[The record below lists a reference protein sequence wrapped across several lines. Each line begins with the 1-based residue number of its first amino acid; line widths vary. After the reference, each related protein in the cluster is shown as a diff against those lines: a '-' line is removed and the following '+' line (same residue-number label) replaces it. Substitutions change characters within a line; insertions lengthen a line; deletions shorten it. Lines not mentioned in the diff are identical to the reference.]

1 MLVLVLVVALALVGE
16 LARAFLAP
24 VEALALREGVVG
36 RRACVANS
44 PEGQRSRA

>member
-16 LARAFLAP
+16 LALALLAP
-24 VEALALREGVVG
+24 VETLALREGVVG
-36 RRACVANS
+36 SRACVANS